1 MMILLIHVIWLHY
14 VQIKLRI
21 LLTVCKVNIMQL

>member
-1 MMILLIHVIWLHY
+1 MTILLIHVIRLRD

-21 LLTVCKVNIMQL
+21 LLTVCKVNIT